1 VLEGAQHL
9 GIAAVGAAERQGGEE
24 PAGHPPHRVQL
35 PRRHSG
41 QVARQSLS
49 FHPPL
54 SRYRSGFPEN
64 LGEEFD
70 APFVRLDW
78 LSRDRFNIQWH
89 RHTRTW
95 FCLHRGK
102 SLAQALKLIETDGI
116 LHRFKRNRCPIQN
129 HNRFKIFPHHYPKES
144 ATYG

>member
-1 VLEGAQHL
+1 
-9 GIAAVGAAERQGGEE
+9 
-24 PAGHPPHRVQL
+24 
-35 PRRHSG
+35 
-41 QVARQSLS
+41 VARQSLS

-102 SLAQALKLIETDGI
+102 SLAQAPADP
-116 LHRFKRNRCPIQN
+116 RNSLWRSKTLSCEP
-129 HNRFKIFPHHYPKES
+129 
-144 ATYG
+144 

>member
-1 VLEGAQHL
+1 M
-9 GIAAVGAAERQGGEE
+9 
-24 PAGHPPHRVQL
+24 
-35 PRRHSG
+35 
-41 QVARQSLS
+41 ARQSLS
-49 FHPPL
+49 FYPPL

-70 APFVRLDW
+70 APVVRLDW

-116 LHRFKRNRCPIQN
+116 LHRFKRNRCPTQN
-129 HNRFKIFPHHYPKES
+129 HNRFKTFPHHYPKES